1 MKLTLVFCGLIC
13 AVTAIPGTPSTDP
26 SAYDLRYRLPTGCDP
41 TTDCTYFVGLE
52 VNANDSSYLD
62 VFLTAPVAGWVA
74 VGFSSTPSMPDSD
87 VFGCIVQDSDSVE
100 AIDTYN
106 VPAASSADY
115 NSVLDPGQNDIVL
128 GSGELENGTITCTF
142 SRLIAGDQSPP
153 VDQNLNNNWF
163 LLSGFNINGRSEC
176 SSYPT
181 TFFMIPAHT
190 HHSC

>member
-1 MKLTLVFCGLIC
+1 
-13 AVTAIPGTPSTDP
+13 
-26 SAYDLRYRLPTGCDP
+26 
-41 TTDCTYFVGLE
+41 VGLE